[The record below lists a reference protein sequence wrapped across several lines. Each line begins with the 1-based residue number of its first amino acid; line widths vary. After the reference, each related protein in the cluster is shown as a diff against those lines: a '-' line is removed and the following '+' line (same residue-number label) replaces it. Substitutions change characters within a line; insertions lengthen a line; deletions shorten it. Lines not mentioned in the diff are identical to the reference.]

1 MIDSGSMRALLLLA
15 ISALPLLAQLSY
27 PPQMPEANRYLYRSV
42 EGVDLALYVFEPE
55 GHVASAKA
63 PAVVFFFGGGWRN
76 GSPQQFYEHSKY
88 LASRGMVA
96 IAADY
101 RVESRHGVKP
111 YQCVE
116 DAKAAM
122 RWVRTHAPEMGIDPN
137 RIAAGGG
144 SAGGHSAAATATLPG
159 HDAPNTDLS
168 VSPLPNALA
177 LFNPVTVTAPIDG
190 LGAFGS
196 EERFGEPVEAFSPYH
211 HIPANPPPAIIF
223 HGEADTTVP
232 YETAEAFCEKW
243 NTQGGQCELVGYK
256 GKDHGFFNYGRD
268 GNGPYIDTV
277 RRMDRFLVA
286 LGWLTGEPTL

>member
-1 MIDSGSMRALLLLA
+1 MRALFLLA

-27 PPQMPEANRYLYRSV
+27 PPQMPEANQYLYRSV
-42 EGVDLALYVFEPE
+42 DGVDLGLYLFEPE
-55 GHVASAKA
+55 GHLASDQT

-76 GSPQQFYEHSKY
+76 GSPAQFHEHAKY

-101 RVESRHGVKP
+101 RVESRHGVKA

-122 RWVRTHAPEMGIDPN
+122 RWVRAHAADLGIDPN

-144 SAGGHSAAATATLPG
+144 SAGGHLAAATATLPG
-159 HDAPNTDLS
+159 HDDPNADLS
-168 VSPLPNALA
+168 VSSRPNALA
-177 LFNPVTVTAPIDG
+177 LFNPVTVTAPVDG

-196 EERFGEPVEAFSPYH
+196 EERIGAPPESFSPYH
-211 HIPANPPPAIIF
+211 HIPQNPPPAIIF
-223 HGEADTTVP
+223 HGKADTTVA
-232 YETAEAFCEKW
+232 YDTAEAFCAKW
-243 NTQGGQCELVGYK
+243 NTQGGQCELVGYE
-256 GKDHGFFNYGRD
+256 GKNHGFFNYGRD
-268 GNGPYIDTV
+268 GNEAYIDTV
-277 RRMDRFLVA
+277 RRMDRFFVS